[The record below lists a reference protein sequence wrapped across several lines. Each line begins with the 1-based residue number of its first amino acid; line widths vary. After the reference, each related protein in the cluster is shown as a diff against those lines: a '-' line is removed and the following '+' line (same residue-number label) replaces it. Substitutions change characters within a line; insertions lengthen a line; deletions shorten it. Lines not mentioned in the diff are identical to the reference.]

1 MDLINTF
8 TVPAREFSNGTVLY
22 IKTETESCL
31 RVKINSSDTYFI
43 LGVKFLLA
51 LLTSKTDSH
60 GFVFEVMEDYNNA
73 DFVVSD
79 GSGHIPS
86 TCMMSKSIV
95 QTIPNK
101 PHVVLGVGKQRWGST
116 CPYVYYDMVNCE
128 NLVSLESRLLDIIK
142 KVMCRKKNIKRL
154 SLPCNICR
162 KKTFSNKQRL
172 LITSI
177 AYGFSLEQTAN
188 LVSSDIKNLSYH
200 RYQVM
205 AKMNIKSSAGL
216 LRFCKWFALYKY

>member
-8 TVPAREFSNGTVLY
+8 TVPARGLSNGTVLY
-22 IKTETESCL
+22 NKTELESCL
-31 RVKINSSDTYFI
+31 HVKINSSDAYFI
-43 LGVKFLLA
+43 FGVKCLLA

-60 GFVFEVMEDYNNA
+60 GFVFKVVEDYNNA

-86 TCMMSKSIV
+86 TCMMSNSIV

-101 PHVVLGVGKQRWGST
+101 HHIVLGVGKQRLGST
-116 CPYVYYDMVNCE
+116 CPYVYYDMVNCD
-128 NLVSLESRLLDIIK
+128 NLVSLESILLDIIK
-142 KVMCRKKNIKRL
+142 KLMRRKKNIRRL
-154 SLPCNICR
+154 SLPCDICR
-162 KKTFSNKQRL
+162 KKIFSNKQRL

-177 AYGFSLEQTAN
+177 AYGFSLEHTEN
-188 LVSSDIKNLSYH
+188 FVSSDMNNLSYH

-205 AKMNIKSSAGL
+205 AKMNIKSTAGL